1 MSQCSLRWY
10 LLGAALFLFF
20 TPGCGGCRQTDS
32 DNNDT
37 DSDDPKPIVIISEP
51 LPLPYGNDVFRMLV
65 KPGHVVEAQQEFK
78 VGAIDIKGR
87 IEGQSF
93 SKTGQPLPVPGSRWS
108 LNFTRDVSLPKQQ
121 TKQFDLRFFVS
132 PSLER
137 DENSLI
143 PINPDLRTVL
153 IDRETETP
161 MVSPRPTA
169 ITPLPK
175 HQYFFVV
182 LSDHKDDYEFLNKT
196 DIVSWPSLEIWDSE
210 LQAAYQLV
218 LCSKAGDRW
227 RLPSTF
233 FGWTSTA
240 FLIWD
245 DVDPDSLSSAQ
256 KQALIDWLHWGGQII
271 ISGPTSMSRLKGSF
285 LEPYLPLQASETGS
299 FAQSNVDF
307 LNTTWALKE
316 PSVSFLRPR
325 GQLLPEDPAA
335 VPAKNDVNN
344 PVAPDTSMSNPPAPN
359 LSSAA
364 PLSMNPDGSLE
375 EELRLVIPTE
385 TDPLDLI
392 SPLPSRSIPLINGTL
407 TYGSSWVNN
416 TGELVAEKGVGR
428 GRIVLSTFSLS
439 DPYFARWRSFSSFLN
454 ATMLGRPP
462 RAWQESTF
470 NSQQTWLYQP
480 NQEGDSRLAT
490 HFRISTRDGLAGTIN
505 DKVLFEPQ
513 TNKSKAPVTWKNV
526 AENGSVISGWDG
538 DPINGI
544 ASWNS
549 SSSTSNAA
557 KSILRKAAG
566 VNVPKVKTIALL
578 LLCYLFC
585 VVPLNW
591 FVFYLI
597 GKIEWAWAAVPFI
610 ATFGVGL
617 VAYIA
622 QLDIGF
628 ARSYTEVA
636 VVEAFENH
644 SRAHVTRYSAIYS
657 SLSTPY
663 KLTLDSDS
671 GITVPMISRERELS
685 STLIETVRFDYGS
698 ADGNFLYPLNIL
710 SNSTTLLHT
719 EQMIDMG
726 GQIQFTYDGMT
737 QNRMTLTN
745 QTNYSWEAVAAIR
758 RNSDGL
764 LEAAWIG
771 SLPSKGS
778 SSSDFSSASLT
789 QLVDFW
795 NWRNTKARRE
805 EIPDDDPSNFADL
818 MRSIAG
824 LEFMRTGE
832 IRVVAFSNG
841 TVDGLNI
848 QPSSGSTLKY
858 CALVLHVACGQYP
871 NPVPDRS
878 LPTRQMV
885 IEVDKQENEAE
896 KETIDG
902 TQAEDSP
909 NVEVPPTAPK
919 Q

>member
-32 DNNDT
+32 DSSDE
-37 DSDDPKPIVIISEP
+37 DSQEPKPVVIISEP

-93 SKTGQPLPVPGSRWS
+93 SKAGQPLPVPGSRWS

-121 TKQFDLRFFVS
+121 TKQFELRFFVS

-210 LQAAYQLV
+210 LQAAYQLI

-271 ISGPTSMSRLKGSF
+271 ISGPTSMSRLTGSF
-285 LEPYLPLQASETGS
+285 LEPYLPLQASTTGS
-299 FAQSNVDF
+299 FAQPNVDF
-307 LNTTWALKE
+307 LNSTWALRE
-316 PSVSFLRPR
+316 PTVSFLRPR
-325 GQLLPEDPAA
+325 GQLLPEDPEAS
-335 VPAKNDVNN
+335 
-344 PVAPDTSMSNPPAPN
+344 DTSMPNTPDSNAALASPAPTN
-359 LSSAA
+359 S
-364 PLSMNPDGSLE
+364 DGSLE
-375 EELRLVIPTE
+375 EEFRPVIPKA
-385 TDPLDLI
+385 TDPLDSL
-392 SPLPSRSIPLINGTL
+392 SPLPSRSIPLVNGTL

-416 TGELVAEKGVGR
+416 SGELIAEKMVGR
-428 GRIVLSTFSLS
+428 GRVVLSTFSIS

-462 RAWQESTF
+462 RAWQENTF

-490 HFRISTRDGLAGTIN
+490 HFRISTRDGLAGLVN
-505 DKVLFEPQ
+505 EKVLFDRQ
-513 TNKSKAPVTWKNV
+513 SSKSKAPLNWKNV
-526 AENGSVISGWDG
+526 AEAGSVVSGWDG

-549 SSSTSNAA
+549 SSSASNAA

-578 LLCYLFC
+578 LLCYLAC

-591 FVFYLI
+591 FIFFLI

-610 ATFGVGL
+610 ATIGVGL

-671 GITVPMISRERELS
+671 GLTVPMISRERELS
-685 STLIETVRFDYGS
+685 STLVETVRFDYGS

-726 GQIQFTYDGMT
+726 GQIQFSYDGVN
-737 QNRMTLTN
+737 QNRMTLIN

-795 NWRNTKARRE
+795 NWRNAKVRRE
-805 EIPDDDPSNFADL
+805 DTPDDDPSNFADL
-818 MRSIAG
+818 MRSIAS

-832 IRVVAFSNG
+832 MRVIAFSNG
-841 TVDGLNI
+841 TVDGLDI
-848 QPSSGSTLKY
+848 QPSSGSSLKY

-871 NPVPDRS
+871 DPVPDRS

-885 IEVDKQENEAE
+885 IEVDKLEDEAE

-902 TQAEDSP
+902 TQAENSP
-909 NVEVPPTAPK
+909 TVDVPPSTPK